1 MANKFTNLGSRVA
14 VALVAI
20 PCILFAS
27 YQGGL
32 LFVLFVLMI
41 GIAALIEFFTM
52 AKGKGSNPQTAVAI
66 IGLSALH
73 LSFFHEQIQN
83 FILPFFINSGGI
95 SLLMK
100 LQLFLTSL
108 FLFLTLVMLVEL
120 FRNKGSVFL
129 NAGFT
134 IFGVMYVGLFLAS
147 LTGIRELYGAEFPYH
162 LAIQFFPNASS
173 LTDETI
179 HATTYTWG
187 GLTIISILVSIWMC
201 DTMAYFG
208 GLSMGRHKLFPRVSP
223 NKSWEGAAW
232 GFFGAVITMM
242 IFQYYFLP
250 YLKLHQ
256 AIIIGVII
264 GVFGQI
270 GDLIESLLKRDAGVK
285 DSSGLIPGHGGVFD
299 RFDSLIF
306 VSPML
311 YLYIDFVVL
320 S

>member
-1 MANKFTNLGSRVA
+1 MANKFINLAPRVG

-20 PCILFAS
+20 PCILFVC
-27 YQGGL
+27 YKGGL
-32 LFVLFVLMI
+32 LFLLFVLAI
-41 GIAALIEFFTM
+41 GILALLEFFTLAK
-52 AKGKGSNPQTAVAI
+52 AKGGNPQTAVAI
-66 IGLSALH
+66 IGLTVLH
-73 LSFFHEQIQN
+73 LSFYHEQIQN
-83 FILPFFINSGGI
+83 LIVPLFINSGGI

-100 LQLFLTSL
+100 LQLFLTAL

-134 IFGVMYVGLFLAS
+134 IFGVMYVGIFLAS
-147 LTGIRELYGAEFPYH
+147 LTGIRELFGAEFPYH
-162 LAIQFFPNASS
+162 LAIQFFPQSSS
-173 LTDETI
+173 LSDATI
-179 HATTYTWG
+179 HSTTYAWG
-187 GLTIISILVSIWMC
+187 GITIIAILVSIWMC

-208 GLSMGRHKLFPRVSP
+208 GLSMGKHKLFPRVSP
-223 NKSWEGAAW
+223 NKSWEGAVW
-232 GFFGAVITMM
+232 GFFGALITM
-242 IFQYYFLP
+242 ILFQHYFLP

-256 AIIIGVII
+256 AIIIGVMI

-285 DSSGLIPGHGGVFD
+285 DSSSLIPGHGGVFD